1 MKNGRMRRVG
11 LATAALLS
19 ALLPSVANAEW
30 QIARSDHFVIYANT
44 KPEKVRAFAEQLER
58 FDAALRTLFGIPD
71 SPPIASRRVTIFQLD
86 DESDIRRVYGKGST
100 GIAGFYNPRASGAVA
115 FVPRSTGDGSTF
127 DLNAQQVL
135 LHEYTHHFTYL
146 HWSESSNPAW
156 FVEGFAEFAA
166 TAKFEKDGGVTIGA
180 PPLYRASSIID
191 PSLSLKQL
199 LQARVLD
206 LHGEEREAIYGRGW
220 LLTHYLLLSPTR
232 QAQYDKF
239 VRTLH
244 EGKPTLEAAE
254 LIFGDLR
261 KLDKQLTLYIGSR
274 LQAYTIHAAALKIGP
289 ISVSPLSP
297 GAAAIMPAIIQSNRG
312 AGDEQAAAGVAAL
325 AHKLGQPYPND
336 PAVFEELAKADF
348 DAGNAQLALSEATR
362 TAALDPQSVPARI
375 YQGQAAM
382 RITSMQHDADPAHW
396 QQVRA
401 KFIAANKLDADNAQA
416 LLLYYQSFIVSG
428 QQPTRNAQDALLRA
442 YDIAPFDLGLRMTAA
457 SVLLQRDEIP
467 RTRDILSTI
476 AYDPHAGTLGQ
487 FAAQVLEALDK
498 GGAPAAIAALRA
510 EGGKDTQAPPPGGPA
525 KDH

>member
-1 MKNGRMRRVG
+1 MKNGRMRRLV
-11 LATAALLS
+11 LATAVLLA
-19 ALLPSVANAEW
+19 ALLPTAASAEW
-30 QIARSDHFVIYANT
+30 QIARSDHFVIYADT
-44 KPEKVRAFAEQLER
+44 KPEKVHAFAEQLER
-58 FDAALRTLFGIPD
+58 FDAALRILFGLPD
-71 SPPIASRRVTIFQLD
+71 SPPVASQQVTIFQLD
-86 DESDIRRVYGKGST
+86 DEGDIRRVYGKGSA

-115 FVPRSTGDGSTF
+115 FVPRSAGDGSTF

-146 HWSESSNPAW
+146 HWSESPNPAW

-166 TAKFEKDGGVTIGA
+166 TAKFEKDGSVTIGA
-180 PPLYRASSIID
+180 PPLYRARSIID
-191 PSLSLKQL
+191 PSLTLKQL

-220 LLTHYLLLSPTR
+220 LLTHYLLLTPTR

-239 VRTLH
+239 VKALH
-244 EGKPTLEAAE
+244 DGKPTLEAAQQV
-254 LIFGDLR
+254 FGDLQ

-289 ISVSPLSP
+289 ISVTPLSP
-297 GAAAIMPAIIQSNRG
+297 GAAAILPAFIQSKRG
-312 AGDEQAAAGVAAL
+312 ADDEAAAGVAAL

-336 PAVFEELAKADF
+336 PAVFEELAEADL

-362 TAALDPQSVPARI
+362 AAALDPQSVPARI

-382 RITSMQHDADPAHW
+382 RIAAMQHDADPAHW

-401 KFIAANKLDADNAQA
+401 KFIAANKLDVDNAQA
-416 LLLYYQSFIVSG
+416 LRLYYESFVVSG
-428 QQPTRNAQDALLRA
+428 QQPTHNAQDALLRA

-467 RTRDILSTI
+467 RTRDVLSTI

-487 FAAQVLEALDK
+487 FAAHVLEALDK
-498 GGAPAAIAALRA
+498 GGAPAAIAVL
-510 EGGKDTQAPPPGGPA
+510 QAGNDKGASAQAPGGPA